1 MLKVKL
7 LNKILKIANKYEY
20 FKIFPIDNILEN
32 AYEDLISF
40 SEKDPSSKN
49 NPEYILESYNSYL
62 SVLYY
67 RIANSIVDNNLILAR
82 KITEDS
88 KVITGIEIHP
98 CAKIGKRFV
107 IDYGVGTVIGE
118 TSIIGDDCYILQ
130 SVILGADKIANNK
143 LGNRHPIIGN
153 NVEIGGFSTLIG
165 SIKIGDN
172 TKIAPHSIIRN
183 EIPKNSKV
191 LSLGM
196 VQLIKNETLKN
207 INFNGYIKNDNHI
220 VLYFDELN
228 QRFMNIYINDNLIKD
243 DLVITENEIIVK
255 TYKNQINKY
264 KINFTNNEEF
274 LLTI

>member
-7 LNKILKIANKYEY
+7 FNKILKIAKKYECSD
-20 FKIFPIDNILEN
+20 IFPVDNILEN

-40 SEKDPSSKN
+40 SEKDPSSKK

-67 RIANSIVDNNLILAR
+67 RIANSIVNNNLILAR

-107 IDYGVGTVIGE
+107 IDHGVGTVIGE
-118 TSIIGDDCYILQ
+118 TCVIGDNCYILQ

-143 LGNRHPIIGN
+143 LGNRHPVIGN
-153 NVEIGGFSTLIG
+153 NVEIGGFSTIIG
-165 SIKIGDN
+165 FIKIGDN
-172 TKIAPHSIIRN
+172 TKIAPHSIIRTEVPN
-183 EIPKNSKV
+183 NSKV
-191 LSLGM
+191 LSLGII
-196 VQLIKNETLKN
+196 QLIKNETLKN
-207 INFNGYIKNDNHI
+207 INFNGYIKNENYI
-220 VLYFDELN
+220 VLYFDELK
-228 QRFMNIYINDNLIKD
+228 QRFVDIYINDNLIKD
-243 DLVITENEIIVK
+243 NLVITKNKIIVK

-264 KINFTNNEEF
+264 KINFTNNEEL
-274 LLTI
+274 LLTV